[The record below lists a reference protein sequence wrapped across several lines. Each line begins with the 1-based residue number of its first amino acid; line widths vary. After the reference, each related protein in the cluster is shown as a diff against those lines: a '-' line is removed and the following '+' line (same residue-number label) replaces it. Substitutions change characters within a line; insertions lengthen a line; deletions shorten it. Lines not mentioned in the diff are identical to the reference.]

1 MNKSRIFILVS
12 LMLIGI
18 GFLAYYY
25 YAYKQNPRTLPKIGN
40 PGHKVGPFEFTNQN
54 GTKTTD
60 KDVAGKIRVIEYFF
74 TTCEG
79 ICPKMNENMVK
90 VFRAYRGDK
99 QVLIL
104 SHTVDPE
111 TDTVAQMKR
120 YSEKLEADPNQW
132 IFLTG
137 DKKSLY
143 EMAVKSYLITAVEDK
158 DYNKKITPDF
168 IHSQYF
174 VLVDKYDNIRG
185 AYDGTDIKEVDK
197 LIEDIKDLK
206 REK

>member
-1 MNKSRIFILVS
+1 
-12 LMLIGI
+12 MLIGI
-18 GFLAYYY
+18 GFLSYYY
-25 YAYKQNPRTLPKIGN
+25 YAYKQNPKTLPKIGN
-40 PGHKVGPFEFTNQN
+40 PGHKVGSFEFTNQN

-60 KDVAGKIRVIEYFF
+60 KDVTGKIRVVEYFF
-74 TTCEG
+74 TTCQG

-90 VFRAYRGDK
+90 VYRAYRGDK

-120 YSEKLEADPNQW
+120 YAEKLEADPSQW

-137 DKKSLY
+137 DKKTLY

-158 DYNKKITPDF
+158 DYNKKVTPDF

-185 AYDGTDIKEVDK
+185 AYDGTNIKEVNK